1 MHIAAAQDDVEIVKY
16 LLDISDGSKGLEGLL
31 RIGEISSTKFHFYG
45 LPGGATNECD
55 EKRRFG
61 SGALLL
67 IRSDQPQYADGDGD
81 GDGDG

>member
-1 MHIAAAQDDVEIVKY
+1 M
-16 LLDISDGSKGLEGLL
+16 G
-31 RIGEISSTKFHFYG
+31 IGEISTRFHFYG